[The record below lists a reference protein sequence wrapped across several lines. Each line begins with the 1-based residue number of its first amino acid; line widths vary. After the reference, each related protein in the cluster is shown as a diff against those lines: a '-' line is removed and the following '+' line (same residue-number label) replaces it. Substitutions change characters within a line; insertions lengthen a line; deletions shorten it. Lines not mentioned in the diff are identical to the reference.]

1 MPPAPGGGGGCEED
15 EAATLTSGDFLGGL
29 VFAIASGLDEAA
41 VASGFFGL
49 AVAIGAGLA

>member
-15 EAATLTSGDFLGGL
+15 EAATLTRGSFLDR
-29 VFAIASGLDEAA
+29 VFAIATGLIGMA
-41 VASGFFGL
+41 VAIGFFGL